1 MPRLMAAMT
10 DKELKQRLKQVA
22 SVGKAQTFSVGG
34 VPGLSVRWR
43 SPTNI
48 QWVLRIQS
56 GRKNALLSIGSL
68 NPAEPK
74 LKEARQR
81 AAAILQN
88 GGQIPKEDS
97 SIDTSR
103 KRKGATVAGLWP
115 QWIEAQR
122 ARSRWKGEDEYRHAT
137 QRGEKYVFPQ
147 IGDKAVRE
155 VTAQDLGSVCLYA
168 ASLAGKATVEKVLQ
182 CLRLFFRWCSSEG
195 YVDQAKRLPTDK
207 DLIREYL
214 PVMRGAKAMHFAM
227 CPVATL
233 PDFVAELVS
242 PRRFCNPGA
251 MALLF
256 AILTNSRLA
265 NICSTHNNP
274 GNYAVWRDFDL
285 GAEVWTI
292 PAQKMKVPGNGDH
305 VVPLSKASMRIL
317 KRLEAL
323 GLRSEG
329 AVFKGVYGSALSDGV
344 FRKIISTINDER
356 LKHGLRPFVDAESGK
371 PITEHGTARATFKT
385 WAVDTGQ
392 DREIVEKALHHAPDG
407 KLGRAYDRSQAIER
421 RRELAER
428 WADYCLSKCPADWYE
443 IKSA

>member
-1 MPRLMAAMT
+1 MPRHVAAMT
-10 DKELKQRLKQVA
+10 DKELRKRLNDLKKF
-22 SVGKAQTFSVGG
+22 GKKSTFAVGG
-34 VPGLSVRWR
+34 VPGLCVVWESE
-43 SPTNI
+43 TNA
-48 QWVLRIQS
+48 QWVIRLRGKTSKTIWLGGLKTISLKQAREKAEAVRQNG
-56 GRKNALLSIGSL
+56 GRL
-68 NPAEPK
+68 PAEPVA
-74 LKEARQR
+74 ARV
-81 AAAILQN
+81 
-88 GGQIPKEDS
+88 DS
-97 SIDTSR
+97 SRQSVS
-103 KRKGATVAGLWP
+103 KLWP
-115 QWIEAQR
+115 RWIEAQR
-122 ARSRWKGEDEYRHAT
+122 VRSRWKGEDEYRHAA

-147 IGDKAVRE
+147 IGDKPVRD
-155 VTAQDLGSVCLYA
+155 VTAQDLGGVCLYA

-195 YVDQAKRLPTDK
+195 YVDQSKRLPTDK

-227 CPVATL
+227 CPVAAL

-285 GAEVWTI
+285 EAEIWTI

-317 KRLEAL
+317 KRLEVL
-323 GLRSEG
+323 GRRSEG
-329 AVFKGVYGSALSDGV
+329 AVFKGVYGGALSDGV
-344 FRKIISTINDER
+344 FRKIINTINTER
-356 LKHGLRPFVDAESGK
+356 SEHGLSPFVDAESGK

-392 DREIVEKALHHAPDG
+392 DREIVEKALHHAPDT

-428 WADYCLSKCPADWYE
+428 WADYCLSRCPSDWYE